1 MQINYTSPEYFPSI
15 FRISGASRVRDSS
28 HVFSNS
34 QWICHLLSE
43 RLLNDNPKQWCTH
56 CLLFHRFFLQL
67 VNFVNVWQECY
78 GGKFLAEYR
87 NLPAHYPIRKSH
99 NFSYTVFETKTLKIA
114 TSAHIKVSNLNP
126 WIYNYL
132 RRKASIFKFYAYCCF
147 HKEDTHKTPFMKY
160 HLYCLPFLQ
169 KNITTMQIRSDWNII
184 WFRLEVLEI
193 SHYTYDY
200 SALLTKSL
208 LYCYVY
214 QG

>member
-1 MQINYTSPEYFPSI
+1 MDLSSI
-15 FRISGASRVRDSS
+15 KWETAQWQ
-28 HVFSNS
+28 S
-34 QWICHLLSE
+34 QAVVHSLPIVS
-43 RLLNDNPKQWCTH
+43 
-56 CLLFHRFFLQL
+56 LLFSPTGEFCECLAYGI
-67 VNFVNVWQECY
+67 CY

-99 NFSYTVFETKTLKIA
+99 NFSYTVFETKTLKVA
-114 TSAHIKVSNLNP
+114 TSAHIKVSNSNP

-132 RRKASIFKFYAYCCF
+132 HRKASIFKFYAYCCF

-160 HLYCLPFLQ
+160 HLYCLTFLQ

-193 SHYTYDY
+193 FHYTYGY